1 MASPE
6 ADVTLA
12 CTLACDH
19 GIYHMTGSLS
29 GLKINDWHGLEEV
42 NNRARHEQMST
53 TYWQEDVT
61 DDQEPDPEQQRRDMI
76 VNTLGEY
83 RLNVM
88 AVSEMLAMCSAY
100 LSQDLESRPTD
111 ELEAMYAQLVG
122 NESQEV
128 H

>member
-1 MASPE
+1 
-6 ADVTLA
+6 
-12 CTLACDH
+12 
-19 GIYHMTGSLS
+19 
-29 GLKINDWHGLEEV
+29 
-42 NNRARHEQMST
+42 MST

-61 DDQEPDPEQQRRDMI
+61 DDQELDPEQQRRDII
-76 VNTLGEY
+76 VNTIAEY

-100 LSQDLESRPTD
+100 LHDDLESRSTD

>member
-1 MASPE
+1 
-6 ADVTLA
+6 
-12 CTLACDH
+12 
-19 GIYHMTGSLS
+19 
-29 GLKINDWHGLEEV
+29 
-42 NNRARHEQMST
+42 MST

-100 LSQDLESRPTD
+100 LSQDLESRSTD

>member
-1 MASPE
+1 
-6 ADVTLA
+6 
-12 CTLACDH
+12 
-19 GIYHMTGSLS
+19 
-29 GLKINDWHGLEEV
+29 
-42 NNRARHEQMST
+42 
-53 TYWQEDVT
+53 
-61 DDQEPDPEQQRRDMI
+61 MI

-100 LSQDLESRPTD
+100 LHDDLESRSTD
-111 ELEAMYAQLVG
+111 DLEGLYAQLVG

>member
-1 MASPE
+1 
-6 ADVTLA
+6 
-12 CTLACDH
+12 
-19 GIYHMTGSLS
+19 
-29 GLKINDWHGLEEV
+29 
-42 NNRARHEQMST
+42 MST

-61 DDQEPDPEQQRRDMI
+61 DDQEQDPEQHRRDMI

-111 ELEAMYAQLVG
+111 ELEAMYAQLIG

>member
-1 MASPE
+1 
-6 ADVTLA
+6 
-12 CTLACDH
+12 
-19 GIYHMTGSLS
+19 
-29 GLKINDWHGLEEV
+29 
-42 NNRARHEQMST
+42 MST

-61 DDQEPDPEQQRRDMI
+61 DDQELDPEQQRRDII

-100 LSQDLESRPTD
+100 LHDDLESRSSD
-111 ELEAMYAQLVG
+111 ELEAMYAQLIG

>member
-1 MASPE
+1 
-6 ADVTLA
+6 
-12 CTLACDH
+12 
-19 GIYHMTGSLS
+19 
-29 GLKINDWHGLEEV
+29 
-42 NNRARHEQMST
+42 MST

-76 VNTLGEY
+76 VQTLSEY

-88 AVSEMLAMCSAY
+88 AVSEMLAMCSTY

-111 ELEAMYAQLVG
+111 ELESLYAQLVG

>member
-1 MASPE
+1 
-6 ADVTLA
+6 
-12 CTLACDH
+12 
-19 GIYHMTGSLS
+19 
-29 GLKINDWHGLEEV
+29 
-42 NNRARHEQMST
+42 MST
-53 TYWQEDVT
+53 TYYEEDVT
-61 DDQEPDPEQQRRDMI
+61 DINEQDPEQQRRDMI

-83 RLNVM
+83 RLNIM

-100 LSQDLESRPTD
+100 LHDDLESRSTD

>member
-1 MASPE
+1 
-6 ADVTLA
+6 
-12 CTLACDH
+12 
-19 GIYHMTGSLS
+19 
-29 GLKINDWHGLEEV
+29 
-42 NNRARHEQMST
+42 MST

-76 VNTLGEY
+76 VNTIGEY

-88 AVSEMLAMCSAY
+88 SVSEMLAMCSAY

-111 ELEAMYAQLVG
+111 ELEAMYAQLIG